1 MRTIAF
7 AGCGSRNFV
16 TLMVVAMLAACA
28 TPATH
33 EGMIADRYDI
43 ARQHAKSVN
52 VSTSGGGETS
62 SVGKPQCP
70 SSMASVS
77 A

>member
-1 MRTIAF
+1 MADGLIPTGYLEKTWAK
-7 AGCGSRNFV
+7 AASATSRAKIC
-16 TLMVVAMLAACA
+16 LLK
-28 TPATH
+28 PAP
-33 EGMIADRYDI
+33 A
-43 ARQHAKSVN
+43 
-52 VSTSGGGETS
+52 SGISS